1 MTISEERA
9 DRIFKALGALE
20 AGLIALE
27 KQKTD
32 RTESGALASQYGAL
46 KESKADRVDLV
57 RLQQALTDDLHKT
70 VADLQERIADKFNAT
85 NSRIFDLQAKLDDLG
100 GRLAIMAEADTRRG
114 AEISRVGDA
123 LTDLS
128 RLIAEQAEAAKAEK
142 ANRWKRWGR
151 FAHLFL
157 QYGFQTAAGLYIL
170 AMLLNEGVTSLPKAL
185 DLFAKAFGFSN

>member
-1 MTISEERA
+1 VAISEERA

-32 RTESGALASQYGAL
+32 RTESGALASQYIAL
-46 KESKADRVDLV
+46 KEAKADRVDLV

-85 NSRIFDLQAKLDDLG
+85 NSRILDMQAKLDALG
-100 GRLAIMAEADTRRG
+100 GRLAAMAEADTRRG

-123 LTDLS
+123 LSDLS
-128 RLIAEQAEAAKAEK
+128 RLIAEQAEAARAEK

-151 FAHLFL
+151 LAHLLL

-185 DLFAKAFGFSN
+185 DLFAKAFGFQ